1 MKKSIFIT
9 LVLVSVFSS
18 LVASG
23 KPVEKEVINME
34 KVEARHYD
42 PPLPVSLIGTKSG
55 NQVNFMTCA
64 WFTRLEVNPYLF
76 GISIQKQHFTHKAIM
91 ENKCF
96 SINIPNVDLLARV
109 DAVGMVSGH
118 EYDKSQ
124 VFDVF
129 YGDNKN
135 VPMVDG
141 SIVSIECEVVNSLDL
156 VEADEEHPRAHTL
169 FIGKVKNVWVNKNA
183 IKDNALDYETL
194 NPIIWTMSPNS
205 YWTIGKNKGR
215 AFNQDNIKLVP
226 KKE

>member
-1 MKKSIFIT
+1 MKKSI
-9 LVLVSVFSS
+9 LVVLILVSIFFNVIALGK
-18 LVASG
+18 LV
-23 KPVEKEVINME
+23 KEEAIHME

-42 PPLPVSLIGTKSG
+42 PPLPVSLIGSKSG
-55 NQVNFMTCA
+55 KQVNFMTCA
-64 WFTRLEVNPYLF
+64 WFTRLEIDPYLF
-76 GISIQKQHFTHKAIM
+76 GISIQKKHLTHKAIM

-96 SINIPNVDLLARV
+96 SINIPGVDLIERV
-109 DAVGMVSGH
+109 DAVGMVSGK

-135 VPMVDG
+135 SPMVDG
-141 SIVSIECEVVNSLDL
+141 CIVSFECEVVNSVDL
-156 VEADEEHPRAHTL
+156 VEADEEHPSAHTL

-183 IKDNALDYETL
+183 VKNGVLDYETL

-205 YWTIGKNKGR
+205 YWTIGENKGR
-215 AFNQDNIKLVP
+215 AFNQNNIKLVP